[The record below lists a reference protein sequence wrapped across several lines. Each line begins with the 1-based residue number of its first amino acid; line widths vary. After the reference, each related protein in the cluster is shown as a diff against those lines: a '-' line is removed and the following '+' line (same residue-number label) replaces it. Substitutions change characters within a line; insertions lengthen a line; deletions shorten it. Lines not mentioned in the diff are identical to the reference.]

1 MFRQY
6 STQVVRYTVLAA
18 IASVWIFPAASQ
30 AQPAVNFA
38 ADIQPILAE
47 HCWKCH
53 GEKRAAAGLR
63 LDQRRFAER
72 GGGSGKNLL
81 VLNRDTNEL
90 LRRVRSTVESERMPS
105 EGPPL
110 SPAQI
115 ALLERWIS
123 QGAEWPITPAEE
135 AALGINQEPW
145 ADLWLDRLAY
155 TTTSRYLPAYFL
167 LMALLISIIFVE
179 RAKRARQEG
188 TLSPTNWARAVQKRL
203 ARLSRAWYLA
213 VFLGIVIFVTVQFCR
228 EQQRDL
234 QQARRIQLG
243 RNGSVNS
250 GNPASSTL
258 EPLRP
263 MHPPRLGGEYY
274 RGNDERSPDLFNGG
288 FYRTA
293 KFEVYLA
300 DAEGGRLA
308 WGDPLPDQPQLRF
321 VIERSPHSSPSLFG
335 PEIMEHSGLSA
346 VQPEQL
352 ATATQIPYF
361 NLQTDVPGERWS
373 VLFPL
378 EPIPAQGKLSGK
390 VYLYKGS
397 ASDELYR
404 HAEASYLIGYELSS
418 SAGCIARESHLWM
431 ASVYN
436 VPQLLA
442 PQPDQIPADHW
453 FDFRPIPEIEK

>member
-1 MFRQY
+1 VFRQY
-6 STQVVRYTVLAA
+6 SATALMIALWAWPHLA
-18 IASVWIFPAASQ
+18 P

-38 ADIQPILAE
+38 SDIQPILAE

-53 GEKRAAAGLR
+53 GEKRAAGGLR
-63 LDQRRFAER
+63 LDQRKFAER

-105 EGPPL
+105 EGLPL

-115 ALLERWIS
+115 DLLERWIA
-123 QGAEWPITPAEE
+123 QGAEWPLAPAEE
-135 AALGINQEPW
+135 AALGVNQEPW
-145 ADLWLDRLAY
+145 LDLWLNRLAY
-155 TTTSRYLPAYFL
+155 TTTSHYLPAYFL
-167 LMALLISIIFVE
+167 LMTLLVTMIFVE
-179 RAKRARQEG
+179 RAKRARQER
-188 TLSPTNWARAVQKRL
+188 TFSQTNWARAVQKRL

-213 VFLGIVIFVTVQFCR
+213 VFLGIVIFVAVQFCR

-234 QQARRIQLG
+234 QQARRALLG
-243 RNGSVNS
+243 RQGVANS
-250 GNPASSTL
+250 ATTPLKSD
-258 EPLRP
+258 EPIRP

-274 RGNDERSPDLFNGG
+274 RGNDERSPELFNGG

-308 WGDPLPDQPQLRF
+308 WGDPLPDQPHLRF

-404 HAEASYLIGYELSS
+404 HAEASYLIGYELSAA
-418 SAGCIARESHLWM
+418 AGCIARESQLWM
-431 ASVYN
+431 AAVYN
-436 VPQLLA
+436 VPQVLA
-442 PQPDQIPADHW
+442 PGPEQIPADHW